1 MVGEAGASLLA
12 AEDFPGD
19 IGPVL
24 ALLLNYVRLA
34 PGEAIFLGAG
44 NVHAYLRGV
53 CVELLAN
60 SDNVL
65 RCGLTPKH
73 IDVPELLRIA
83 DFTPMAEPRHRP
95 SCETADRVDFR
106 VPVPDF
112 ELSVRAAA
120 AELPADRPWLVLA
133 GEQPVTVTEPDGS
146 CELVLPPWHAAF
158 VGRRRPGVHGGAG
171 QPDVP
176 RLGRRE

>member
-1 MVGEAGASLLA
+1 LLVSDGGLRAVFTTLLTLRGQIRQRLIEQTVAGCRRLARAGGQWSAEAGASLLA
-12 AEDFPGD
+12 AEDFPDD

-34 PGEAIFLGAG
+34 PGAAIYLGAG

-73 IDVPELLRIA
+73 IDVPELVRIA
-83 DFTPMAEPRHRP
+83 DFSPMAEPRHPPR
-95 SCETADRVDFR
+95 CESADRVDFR
-106 VPVPDF
+106 PPVPDF
-112 ELSVRAAA
+112 E
-120 AELPADRPWLVLA
+120 
-133 GEQPVTVTEPDGS
+133 
-146 CELVLPPWHAAF
+146 
-158 VGRRRPGVHGGAG
+158 
-171 QPDVP
+171 
-176 RLGRRE
+176 

>member
-1 MVGEAGASLLA
+1 MLA

-53 CVELLAN
+53 CVEMLAN

-73 IDVPELLRIA
+73 IDVAELLRVA
-83 DFTPMAEPRHRP
+83 DFTPLAEPRWPRRAGP
-95 SCETADRVDFR
+95 ADGADFA

-112 ELSVRAAA
+112 ALAVRALADAPAA
-120 AELPADRPWLVLA
+120 LAGDRPVPGA
-133 GEQPVTVTEPDGS
+133 
-146 CELVLPPWHAAF
+146 
-158 VGRRRPGVHGGAG
+158 GRRAAG
-171 QPDVP
+171 
-176 RLGRRE
+176 